1 MPSLQALRRKIGGVK
16 STQKITKAMKM
27 VAAAKLRR
35 AQERALAGRPYAER
49 MSDIFHRVSGR
60 VNRSIHPLFAE
71 RPVKRVEV
79 LVITSDRGLCGSF
92 NVNVQRRAVE
102 FLRAR
107 EGEGVDV
114 RMSLVGRKGRDF
126 FQRRKWTVRKEW
138 TGIFDRLS
146 IEHATEMAEDLVDRY
161 VSQDLDELYVFYNYY
176 WSVMKQKVTPERLL
190 PIKPPEDARFSG
202 GAYLYEPEEEAL
214 LPLLLPKFIQVRL
227 FHILLESSAAE
238 FAARMMAMD
247 GATRN
252 ANELLKKLTL
262 VYNKSRQSAITKE
275 LLDIVSGAEAL
286 K

>member
-16 STQKITKAMKM
+16 NTQKITKAMKM
-27 VAAAKLRR
+27 VAVAKLRR
-35 AQERALAGRPYAER
+35 ARERALAGRPYAER
-49 MSDIFHRVSGR
+49 MADIFHRVSGR

-71 RPVKRVEV
+71 RPVTRVEV

-107 EGEGVDV
+107 AAEGVDV
-114 RMSLVGRKGRDF
+114 RVSLVGRKGRDF
-126 FQRRKWTVRKEW
+126 FQRRQWTVRKQW

-146 IEHATEMAEDLVDRY
+146 IEHATEMAKDLVDHY
-161 VSQDLDELYVFYNYY
+161 VSQDFDELYVFYNYF
-176 WSVMKQKVTPERLL
+176 WSVMKQQVKPERLL
-190 PIKPPEDARFSG
+190 PIEPPEEARFSG
-202 GAYLYEPEEEAL
+202 GAYLYEPAEEEL
-214 LPLLLPKFIQVRL
+214 LPLLLPQYIQVQL

-238 FAARMMAMD
+238 FAARMLAMD

-252 ANELLKKLTL
+252 ASELIKKLTL
-262 VYNKSRQSAITKE
+262 VYNKSRQTAITNE

>member
-1 MPSLQALRRKIGGVK
+1 MPSLQDLRRKIGGVK
-16 STQKITKAMKM
+16 NTQKITKAMKM
-27 VAAAKLRR
+27 VAASKLRR

-92 NVNVQRRAVE
+92 NVNVERRAVE
-102 FLRAR
+102 FLKAR
-107 EGEGVDV
+107 EAEGMDV
-114 RMSLVGRKGRDF
+114 RVSLVGRKGRDF
-126 FQRRKWTVRKEW
+126 FQRRQWTVRKEW
-138 TGIFDRLS
+138 LGVFDRLS
-146 IEHATEMAEDLVDRY
+146 SDHATEMAADLVQHY
-161 VSQDLDELYVFYNYY
+161 VSRDIDELYVFYNYF
-176 WSVMKQKVTPERLL
+176 WSVMKQEVTPERLL
-190 PIKPPEDARFSG
+190 PIEPPEEARFSG
-202 GAYLYEPEEEAL
+202 GAYLYEPAEEEL
-214 LPLLLPKFIQVRL
+214 LPLLLPKYLQVQL

-247 GATRN
+247 GASRN
-252 ANELLKKLTL
+252 AKELIKKLTL
-262 VYNKSRQSAITKE
+262 VYNKSRQTAITKE

>member
-1 MPSLQALRRKIGGVK
+1 MPSLQDLRRKIGGVK
-16 STQKITKAMKM
+16 NTQKITKAMKM

-60 VNRSIHPLFAE
+60 VNRSVHPLFAE
-71 RPVKRVEV
+71 RTVKRVEV

-107 EGEGVDV
+107 EAEGMDV
-114 RMSLVGRKGRDF
+114 RVSLVGKKGRDF
-126 FQRRKWTVRKEW
+126 FQRRQWTVRKEW

-146 IEHATEMAEDLVDRY
+146 IEHATEMAEDLVDHY
-161 VSQDLDELYVFYNYY
+161 VSKDFDELYVFYNYF
-176 WSVMKQKVTPERLL
+176 WSLMKQQVKPERIF
-190 PIKPPEDARFSG
+190 PIEPPEEARFSG
-202 GAYLYEPEEEAL
+202 GAYLYEPAEEEL
-214 LPLLLPKFIQVRL
+214 LPMLLPKYVQVQL
-227 FHILLESSAAE
+227 FHMLLESSAAE
-238 FAARMMAMD
+238 FAARMLAMD

-252 ANELLKKLTL
+252 ARELIKKLTL
-262 VYNKSRQSAITKE
+262 VYNKSRQTAITNE